1 MDLEKEKMSLNPE
14 NKNIDSVE
22 EQVTAPDTE
31 NKVDKSEEKFESTI
45 FQKHV
50 YNTKK
55 PTNNGS
61 KKRIVVAVVSVV
73 LCIALGVGAFTL
85 PKILGDD
92 TDATSSTQSTVDE
105 STITVLKKADIL
117 KDAEIEID
125 GKKALVDTN
134 IKSVYFANGYEE
146 FTVRSEFA
154 KKQETKNT
162 ASSNASST
170 SSVTSSGTSSTAK
183 KQYDYETVWS
193 VDGIEK
199 RKTVSD
205 AILDKIEDCLNIK
218 AIREMK
224 NNFNSVDE
232 YHKHYGM
239 TEKLTAGVV
248 IEFNDGTEKL
258 TISVGAALATYD
270 SYYFMTS
277 LSDTVYV
284 VDADYADHFF
294 CSTKEFADPTII
306 PKLEKT
312 KANEGYFNTNGQLAR
327 FDKIKIYGDVFG
339 DKVYEFKMSTGVSAD
354 YMPYQMTAPY
364 NRPASDAFLAAV
376 LAFAEKGL
384 DASVLYSY
392 KVTDK
397 DIKECGLEKP
407 KGFVELVIG
416 DYKFKLTI
424 GGARNDGTESLAA
437 MVEGN
442 DMVFGIDQ
450 QDLAFIINA
459 SNNETVMFNSNF
471 ILEEIYKI
479 KSYDIKIGSKTYS
492 FDLKHTPRASD
503 SKVMDTEVKLGNTV
517 MNPDYFKRIYGRVLM
532 LTLVEFVTE
541 AEKTEPVLTTT
552 FHFIGDSKP
561 RVVEFTAT
569 PDDIYHYTAW
579 VDGTPLGEVLKSS
592 VDDIL
597 DCVQLYLDGKEV
609 PDTW

>member
-1 MDLEKEKMSLNPE
+1 MSLNPD
-14 NKNIDSVE
+14 NKNKDSVE

-31 NKVDKSEEKFESTI
+31 NKVDKPEEKIESTI

-50 YNTKK
+50 YDTKK
-55 PTNNGS
+55 PIQNGS
-61 KKRIVVAVVSVV
+61 KKRIVIAIVSVV

-134 IKSVYFANGYEE
+134 IASVYFVNGYEE
-146 FTVRSEFA
+146 FTVRSEFV
-154 KKQETKNT
+154 KKQATDKAT
-162 ASSNASST
+162 SSNTSSASST
-170 SSVTSSGTSSTAK
+170 TSTSSATSSDTSSSNK
-183 KQYDYETVWS
+183 KEYDYETVWS
-193 VDGIEK
+193 VDGIDK
-199 RKTVSD
+199 KKTESD
-205 AILDKIEDCLNIK
+205 AILDKIEACLNIK
-218 AIREMK
+218 AVREMK
-224 NNFNSVDE
+224 NNFDSVEE
-232 YHKHYGM
+232 YQKHYGM
-239 TEKLTAGVV
+239 TDKLTAGIVV
-248 IEFNDGTEKL
+248 TFNDGTEKL

-270 SYYFMTS
+270 SYYLMTS
-277 LSDTVYV
+277 LGDTVYA
-284 VDADYADHFF
+284 VDDDYANNFF
-294 CSTKEFADPTII
+294 CSTKEFADPTVIK
-306 PKLEKT
+306 KLEKT
-312 KANEGYFNTNGQLAR
+312 KDNEKYFNANGQLAR

-339 DKVYEFKMSTGVSAD
+339 GKVYEFKMSTGVSAD

-364 NRPASDAFLAAV
+364 NRPASDAFLAEILG
-376 LAFAEKGL
+376 LAQDGL
-384 DASVLYSY
+384 DASALYSY

-397 DIKECGLEKP
+397 DIEECGLEKP
-407 KGFVELVIG
+407 KGIIELTVG

-437 MVEGN
+437 MVDGN

-503 SKVMDTEVKLGNTV
+503 SKVIDTEVKLGSTV

-532 LTLVEFVTE
+532 LTLVEYVTE

-597 DCVQLYLDGKEV
+597 NCVDLYLDGKEV